1 MRGQYRFRDHR
12 RMKAIVTWWPHEDE
26 VTVNDVVEL
35 DRVIDDVIKSKCRE
49 HPTVL
54 EICAN
59 GYLFSI
65 AVGLAESFI
74 QISCDSDPSSYFVAV
89 SDKNAPD
96 NETFSFYFQGLHHTE
111 IRRRNILALTV
122 ARELARSFV
131 LSGIIPKEV
140 EWEKV

>member
-1 MRGQYRFRDHR
+1 
-12 RMKAIVTWWPHEDE
+12 MKAIVTWWSHEDE
-26 VTVNDVVEL
+26 VAVNDIAEL
-35 DRVIDDVIKSKCRE
+35 DRVIDDAIKSECRE

-54 EICAN
+54 EIRAN
-59 GYLFSI
+59 GYLFSM

-74 QISCDSDPSSYFVAV
+74 QISDSNLSSYFVAV

-96 NETFSFYFQGLHHTE
+96 NETFSFYFQALHHTE
-111 IRRRNILALTV
+111 IRRRNILASTV

-131 LSGIIPKEV
+131 LSGTIPEEV